1 MADLITTI
9 KVNSDQFDNSI
20 KESTNQIRKFKSEGD
35 KAGKGVSDFGS
46 KLGGV
51 AIGGVA
57 KLTGALGVAFTSM
70 EAFDGVIRS
79 TQATS
84 DAFDIKM
91 QQVKS
96 SVDFFFTSIAN
107 GDWSNL

>member
-9 KVNSDQFDNSI
+9 KVNSNQFDNSI
-20 KESTNQIRKFKSEGD
+20 KESTNQIRKFENQAKKSG
-35 KAGKGVSDFGS
+35 GSVSGFDS
-46 KLGGV
+46 KISSA
-51 AIGGVA
+51 AIGGIA
-57 KLTGALGVAFTSM
+57 KFAGALGVAFTSM
-70 EAFDGVIRS
+70 EAFNGVIRS

-84 DAFDIKM
+84 DAFDMKM

-107 GDWSNL
+107 GDWSNF

>member
-9 KVNSDQFDNSI
+9 KVNSTQFDNSI

-35 KAGKGVSDFGS
+35 KAGKGVSNFGS
-46 KLGGV
+46 KLGG
-51 AIGGVA
+51 AALGGVA
-57 KLTGALGVAFTSM
+57 KLAGGIGAAITVTQAF
-70 EAFDGVIRS
+70 EGVIQS
-79 TQATS
+79 TQNTS

-107 GDWSNL
+107 GD